1 MLIIASVIFCCI
13 SLFFMRKKTTSFS
26 FYQGRGENNQSP
38 SVFALTLSQATSWIF
53 ARSLL
58 NAAILGFYFGFWGT
72 FAYALYYLSFL
83 SGWKIVDSIRF
94 KHKHPNIQSFLY
106 HRYGQLGTVLF
117 NFLIILR
124 LISEVFANLLVVG
137 LLFGDSGSNN
147 YILAI
152 LLFSVFT
159 LAYSAKGGLSA
170 SILTDK
176 FQMIIFMILLALL
189 FVFTQ
194 LFIDIDF
201 TSIISTSLVVN
212 ETTQPGVILMMVA
225 LLQFISYP
233 MHDPVMMDRGFI
245 ADRETT
251 KKSFLYAFII
261 SFISIIIFGTFGIIA
276 AFFAEEGMSMQAS
289 LQNLMGPIMF
299 LMFNLCLIISSLST
313 LDSTLSSAAKLY
325 VIDMNQKLFKSD
337 NSTIQQGISSG
348 VITEMPSVFKGR
360 VVMVIFM
367 LLGLFLLSLDNQD
380 LFSAVAVSGTAS
392 LFLLPVITFQI
403 FGNKQDIPPISLLC
417 SFVFSFLGAALYF
430 LESSKGTNILPSF
443 LGSSHKYSKLLMISL
458 ALVFLNHMAF
468 YIGSLVCKAKV
479 KVNA

>member
-1 MLIIASVIFCCI
+1 MLIITSIIFCCVC
-13 SLFFMRKKTTSFS
+13 LFFLSKQTTSYS
-26 FYQGRGENNQSP
+26 FYQGRGDNNQSP

-94 KHKHPNIQSFLY
+94 KHNHPNIQSFLF
-106 HRYGQLGTVLF
+106 HRYGQLGTALF

-152 LLFSVFT
+152 LLFSLFT

-176 FQMIIFMILLALL
+176 FQMIIFIILLTLL

-194 LFIDIDF
+194 VFIDIDF
-201 TSIISTSLVVN
+201 TSIISASFVVD
-212 ETTQPGVILMMVA
+212 ETTQPGVILMLVA

-261 SFISIIIFGTFGIIA
+261 SFISIIVFGTFGIIA
-276 AFFAEEGMSMQAS
+276 AFFAQEGMSMQAS
-289 LQNLMGPIMF
+289 LENLMGPIMF

-325 VIDMNQKLFKSD
+325 VVDMNQKIFKRYRASD
-337 NSTIQQGISSG
+337 TVARNKAIP
-348 VITEMPSVFKGR
+348 EHPSVFKGR
-360 VVMVIFM
+360 VVMVVFM
-367 LLGLFLLSLDNQD
+367 LLGLFLLSLGNQD

-403 FGNKQDIPPISLLC
+403 LGNTKNIPPISLFL
-417 SFVFSFLGAALYF
+417 SFVLSFLGAALYF
-430 LESSKGTNILPSF
+430 LESSKGTNILPSLF
-443 LGSSHKYSKLLMISL
+443 GNSHKYSKLLIISFTL
-458 ALVFLNHMAF
+458 VCLNHLVFYLG
-468 YIGSLVCKAKV
+468 YLRSRSKQKI
-479 KVNA
+479 NA